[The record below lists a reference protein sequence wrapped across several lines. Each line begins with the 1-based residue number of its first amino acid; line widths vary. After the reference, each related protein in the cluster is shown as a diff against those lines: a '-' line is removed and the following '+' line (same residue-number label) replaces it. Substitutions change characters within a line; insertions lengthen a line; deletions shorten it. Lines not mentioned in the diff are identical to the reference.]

1 MVVRISIVLV
11 AALVLSACAGPNPPS
26 PYRKMQLTSG
36 VIELIETEDQVS
48 LSDPRIKC
56 TQITAVGSRFPVR
69 TCALKSELDEQRVA
83 SLRDFFG
90 ADDWGARTSL
100 GSERANEA
108 RRSKP

>member
-1 MVVRISIVLV
+1 MLVRISVVLV
-11 AALVLSACAGPNPPS
+11 AALVLAACAGPNPPS

-36 VIELIETEDQVS
+36 VIQLIETEDEVA

-56 TQITAVGSRFPVR
+56 TQTTAVGSRFPIR
-69 TCALKSELDEQRVA
+69 TCALKTELESERLA

-90 ADDWGARTSL
+90 ADDWGARTNL

-108 RRSKP
+108 RRSRP